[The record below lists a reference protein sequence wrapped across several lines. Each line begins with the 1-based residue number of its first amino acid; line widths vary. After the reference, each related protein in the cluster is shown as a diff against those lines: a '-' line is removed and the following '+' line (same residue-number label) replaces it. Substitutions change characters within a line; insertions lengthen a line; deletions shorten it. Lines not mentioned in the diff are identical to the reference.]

1 MEDKLSANQRSGL
14 VKHGKNSGMKELIIT
29 SFEICGLSAALG
41 GSENAQLSID
51 GIPNYE
57 MPQRFVE
64 EKLIL
69 LEGDNDEDED
79 TSENDESYQ
88 FDLLTDQEIPLAVE

>member
-1 MEDKLSANQRSGL
+1 
-14 VKHGKNSGMKELIIT
+14 MKELIIR

-41 GSENAQLSID
+41 GSENAQLSIG

-69 LEGDNDEDED
+69 LEGYDDEDEGE
-79 TSENDESYQ
+79 SQNDETYQ
-88 FDLLTDQEIPLAVE
+88 FDLLTDQEIPLVVEQYL